1 MKALKLSEI
10 LVLLVLVVFLLSGG
24 VWAEEASPTPLGQPE
39 SVEPKI
45 VAEVNGEPI
54 YLEDL
59 QRIWNNLPEPYRVQF
74 PGGMR
79 DLLEQFIR
87 QLLLV
92 QEAKKVGL
100 ESDPEVLKQLEELK
114 KQVLI
119 REIIKREIID
129 KVQVSEEE
137 VQKEYNA
144 NPTLYTEPE
153 QIKVKHIMVSSREK
167 AESILEE
174 LKLGRPFE
182 EIAREK
188 SESPDAPSG
197 GAMGY
202 IRKGDLDPM
211 IEKILFELAPGNYSD
226 IVEFNEGFHIFL
238 VEERLKPRLKELSEV
253 REEIVAR
260 LTPQKQQE
268 AFEKWIEELKN
279 KSEIAII
286 EENLPSGESPEEGKA
301 GESSSQ

>member
-1 MKALKLSEI
+1 MRVLRLFGI
-10 LVLLVLVVFLLSGG
+10 LMLLVSVVFLLSSG
-24 VWAEEASPTPLGQPE
+24 VWAEETPSTPSGQPE
-39 SVEPKI
+39 STEPKI

-59 QRIWNNLPEPYRVQF
+59 RRIWDNLPESYRIQF
-74 PGGMR
+74 PGGMK

-100 ESDPEVLKQLEELK
+100 ESDPGVLKQIEELK

-129 KVQVSEEE
+129 KVQVGEEE

-144 NPTLYTEPE
+144 NPALYTEPE
-153 QIKVKHIMVSSREK
+153 QVKVKHIMVSSREK
-167 AESILEE
+167 AEAVLGE

-197 GAMGY
+197 GVMGY
-202 IRKGDLDPM
+202 VRKGDLDPE
-211 IEKILFELAPGNYSD
+211 IEKVLFELAPGNYSD
-226 IVEFNEGFHIFL
+226 IVESKEGFHIFL
-238 VEERLKPRLKELSEV
+238 VEEHLKPRLKELSEV

-260 LTPQKQQE
+260 LTPKKQQE

-279 KSEIAII
+279 KAEIAII
-286 EENLPSGESPEEGKA
+286 EENLPSGENPEESEA

>member
-1 MKALKLSEI
+1 MRALKLSEI

-24 VWAEEASPTPLGQPE
+24 VWAEEASPTPSGQPE

-137 VQKEYNA
+137 VQREYNA

-167 AESILEE
+167 AESILGE

-202 IRKGDLDPM
+202 IRKGDLDPR
-211 IEKILFELAPGNYSD
+211 IEKVLFELAPGNYSD

-238 VEERLKPRLKELSEV
+238 VEEHLKPRLKELSEV